1 MPSLSDGKMS
11 NNRTL
16 RVGTYNIR
24 NGNCDKGTPNAWE
37 QRRNDLVALL
47 RKMDLD
53 AFGIQEAHP
62 YQTGFIKKALPEYA
76 MVGEYRNAD
85 RRSGEGS
92 PVFYRKSRF
101 DATKSGTF
109 WLSETP
115 DVPGSKSWETAC
127 PRVCSWVLLKDK
139 KTGKTFCFA
148 NTHTDHKSALARK
161 EGMLLII
168 RRMKEFAPSG
178 TPIVFTGDHNCRET
192 AEPARAVAKLLK
204 DSIYASETP
213 PKGPWRTLN
222 CWRWRDTESS
232 AALELRKKLAQRS
245 DWHRRIDYIYVS
257 KGVKVKS
264 YEVRSDAR
272 PGTKLYPSDH
282 FPVMGT
288 IEL

>member
-1 MPSLSDGKMS
+1 MF
-11 NNRTL
+11 
-16 RVGTYNIR
+16 
-24 NGNCDKGTPNAWE
+24 
-37 QRRNDLVALL
+37 
-47 RKMDLD
+47 
-53 AFGIQEAHP
+53 AF
-62 YQTGFIKKALPEYA
+62 
-76 MVGEYRNAD
+76 

-115 DVPGSKSWETAC
+115 
-127 PRVCSWVLLKDK
+127 
-139 KTGKTFCFA
+139 
-148 NTHTDHKSALARK
+148 
-161 EGMLLII
+161 
-168 RRMKEFAPSG
+168 
-178 TPIVFTGDHNCRET
+178 
-192 AEPARAVAKLLK
+192 
-204 DSIYASETP
+204 

-232 AALELRKKLAQRS
+232 AALELREKLAQRS